1 MYNYQIIIDKET
13 RNYNNGSGKEHMYD
27 IHSSLIVFLSIYYE
41 MTYKKD
47 IKDTDFIIYLVI
59 EPEILKTQND
69 HEQNIISLR
78 KELQYDKPILIVNFD
93 SKDLIESESNNIYT
107 NAKNNYKYNGVS
119 IDQDKLKLAKSLK
132 DCIDDFIKDMLP
144 KKPEH
149 NYMYWMGY
157 VLFGLVLLCVVI
169 YVLYK
174 LYKKYRK
181 S

>member
-1 MYNYQIIIDKET
+1 MYNYQIIIDEET
-13 RNYNNGSGKEHMYD
+13 RNYNNGSGKEHMEG
-27 IHSSLIVFLSIYYE
+27 IHNNLIVFLSIHYE
-41 MTYKKD
+41 MTYKKN
-47 IKDTDFIIYLVI
+47 IKDTDFIICLVI
-59 EPEILKTQND
+59 EPETLKTQNE

-93 SKDLIESESNNIYT
+93 SKNRIVSESNNIYT
-107 NAKNNYKYNGVS
+107 NATNNYKYIGVS
-119 IDQDKLKLAKSLK
+119 IDLENPTNLLK

-149 NYMYWMGY
+149 NYIYWLGY
-157 VLFGLVLLCVVI
+157 VLFGLVLLCFII